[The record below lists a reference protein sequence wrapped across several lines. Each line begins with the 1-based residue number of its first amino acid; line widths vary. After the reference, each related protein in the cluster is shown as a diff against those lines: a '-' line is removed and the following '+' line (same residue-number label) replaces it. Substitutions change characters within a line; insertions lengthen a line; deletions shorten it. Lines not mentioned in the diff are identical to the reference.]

1 MACRRGFPRR
11 HVQRA
16 LNVLADDAAF
26 VHAEN
31 EAFAAEGGVVLI
43 FGLRGVG
50 KTQIAANIAVKRIAA
65 AYGNNLPEDRW
76 PRYAL
81 AVEIFRAIRDTF
93 KTTPPVS
100 EAAVVAGFIKP
111 DLLVI
116 DEAHERG
123 GTPFED
129 RILTEIV
136 DRRYGDLKTTFI
148 ISNLTREG
156 LAKELGTSI
165 VSRAHEVGVLI
176 ECNWPSFRG
185 NGK

>member
-1 MACRRGFPRR
+1 MACRRGFQRR
-11 HVQRA
+11 HVLHSLRG
-16 LNVLADDAAF
+16 VLPDPLF
-26 VHAEN
+26 LEAEKK
-31 EAFAAEGGVVLI
+31 AFAVEGGVVLI

-50 KTQIAANIAVKRIAA
+50 KTQIATNIGVKRVVVAHA
-65 AYGNNLPEDRW
+65 NNVAEERW

-81 AVEIFRAIRDTF
+81 AVEIFRAVRDAF
-93 KTTPPVS
+93 KTTPPAS
-100 EAAVVAGFIKP
+100 EASVVAGFIKP
-111 DLLVI
+111 GLLVI

-148 ISNLTREG
+148 ISNLTRDG

-165 VSRAHEVGVLI
+165 VSRAHEVGVVI
-176 ECNWPSFRG
+176 ECNWSSFRG